1 MSSPAVRDAVRPPA
15 RAIRRAGRALTA
27 VIAGLALVLS
37 PLTATGALAAEAE
50 QIDVV
55 APAEASLTGSFV
67 VGSAVTAQTGAW
79 SPADAALTYVW
90 WQNTAPYQAPV
101 EGVDQN
107 AGATVVTGAETA
119 QLTLTADLT
128 GRYVWAVVTGTSGD
142 LAPASIVASSATAVT
157 LPEIADA
164 PGVQITGTP
173 VVNGV
178 LTAALDGA
186 QPVDTAVA
194 YAWHRNGAPVDG
206 AVAATYAPVAADA
219 AASLT
224 VQVTF
229 TRDGHLPAVRTSTP
243 VVVAKATI
251 APGATATLSG
261 AVRVDSVVSAV
272 PGGWPEGTTFTYR
285 WELIDAKGGVTVS
298 AKTASTYT
306 PISTALGKKLRV
318 VITGSLPGHDA
329 KSVQSSAVT
338 IGAGAF
344 TTAPT
349 PKISGSAYV
358 GATLKATAG
367 TWSPAATLT
376 YAWKRSGVTISGA
389 TASSY
394 KLTSTDY
401 GKKITV
407 TVTAKRSAYTT
418 ATRTSAATA
427 TVTKPFTNV
436 STPKITGTAKAG
448 SVLTASAGAWSP
460 TPTVSYQWKRNGV
473 ALSGATGKTLT
484 LSSVHVGGKITVTVT
499 YKRTGYFTRA
509 VTSAATATVAAPTST
524 TREGGFQV
532 GVQIAP
538 GTYTSSATGTA
549 GNNCW
554 FERRSD
560 NNYGVEAGA
569 LGYQYWYGA
578 NFGGQKVVTI
588 KASDKFFYTEGCG
601 KWTQV
606 TTSLRTTI
614 GDGTWVVGKNIK
626 AGVWRT
632 NGPIAA
638 DGCFVEGLR
647 SFSGDQDVDTIWW
660 DYSEE
665 APPLFIEIPA
675 GTVGFTTDGC
685 GTWTFVP

>member
-1 MSSPAVRDAVRPPA
+1 MSSPAVRDAARPPA
-15 RAIRRAGRALTA
+15 RATRRAGRALTA

-37 PLTATGALAAEAE
+37 PLTATGALAAEAD

-79 SPADAALTYVW
+79 TPADAALTYVW
-90 WQNTAPYQAPV
+90 WQNTTPYQAPV

-107 AGATVVTGAETA
+107 AGATVVTGAEAA
-119 QLTLTADLT
+119 QLTLTADLA
-128 GRYVWAVVTGTSGD
+128 GRYVWTVVTGTSGD
-142 LAPASIVASSATAVT
+142 LAPASIVASSPTVVT

-173 VVNGV
+173 VVNGL

-186 QPVDTAVA
+186 QPADTIVA
-194 YAWHRNGAPVDG
+194 YAWHRNGAPIDG

-229 TRDGHLPAVRTSTP
+229 SRAGHLPAVRTSAP

-251 APGATATLSG
+251 AHGPTAVLSG
-261 AVRVDSVVSAV
+261 AVRVDSIVTAV

-285 WELIDAKGGVTVS
+285 WELIDAKGAVTVS
-298 AKTASTYT
+298 AKTTSTYT
-306 PISTALGKKLRV
+306 PISTLLGKKLRV
-318 VITGSLPGHDA
+318 VITGTLPGHDP
-329 KSVQSSAVT
+329 KPVQSSAVT
-338 IGAGAF
+338 IAAGTF

-367 TWSPAATLT
+367 TWSPTATLT
-376 YAWKRSGVTISGA
+376 YVWKRSGVTISGA

-473 ALSGATGKTLT
+473 AVAGKTSKTYTLT
-484 LSSVHVGGKITVTVT
+484 SADVRAKITVSVT
-499 YKRTGYFTRA
+499 YKRTGYFTRT
-509 VTSAATATVAAPTST
+509 VTSAATASVAAAT
-524 TREGGFQV
+524 TMTRNGWYTV
-532 GVQIAP
+532 GTHVAP
-538 GTYTSSATGTA
+538 GTYYASG
-549 GNNCW
+549 GNDCYY
-554 FERRSD
+554 ERRTD
-560 NNYGVEAGA
+560 TFLAEAAGL
-569 LGYQYWYGA
+569 LGYQYNWQW
-578 NFGGQKVVTI
+578 NFGGQKIITI
-588 KASDKFFYTEGCG
+588 KATDKYFYTEGCG
-601 KWTQV
+601 TWKPLAV
-606 TTSLRTTI
+606 ALRTSV
-614 GDGTWVVGKNIK
+614 GDGTYGIGSQMKT
-626 AGVWRT
+626 GVWQLV
-632 NGPIAA
+632 GPFDS
-638 DGCFVEGLR
+638 DGCYVELLR
-647 SFSGDQDVDTIWW
+647 SFTGNPEVDVI
-660 DYSEE
+660 
-665 APPLFIEIPA
+665 AGGFIEVADAYRIDS
-675 GTVGFTTDGC
+675 TIKGFTTDGC
-685 GTWTFVP
+685 GTWKYVGP